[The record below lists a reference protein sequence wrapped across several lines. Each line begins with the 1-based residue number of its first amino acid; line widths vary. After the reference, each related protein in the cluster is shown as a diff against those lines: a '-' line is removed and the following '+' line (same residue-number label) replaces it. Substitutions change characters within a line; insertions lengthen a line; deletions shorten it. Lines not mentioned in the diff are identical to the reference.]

1 MKIASSIV
9 VPLAASFLLACGAGT
24 ETVADEPT
32 STITSTPATEQS
44 GQVSAQACTTLY
56 RPRYSSYWESFP
68 IQVDGQVGACET
80 NDDCTVSCWGEQN
93 NNVIHSGFFY
103 CTYCY

>member
-1 MKIASSIV
+1 MKSVSSFV

-24 ETVADEPT
+24 EPVADE
-32 STITSTPATEQS
+32 SEALVSTPSPEQS

-68 IQVDGQVGACET
+68 IQVDGQVGGCET

-93 NNVIHSGFFY
+93 NNAIHSGFFY